1 MNNIPQ
7 SELEEMVQSIRAHPE
22 YLDPEYVLNTYRAH
36 GIEVIPDPFS
46 ADIMTPIKY
55 ALHAGK
61 ALSVIRIGDGEIN
74 LISYKTYTSTPN
86 LDHHVVKRIIAMQ
99 QDRFEVDT
107 FWMIILRD
115 LMMGALLQAD
125 IIGVIGLW
133 RPNPLSTEELAQLFL
148 KNYRGVSGQWRAV
161 DFMLKLASRSI
172 LDHKLLASA
181 HLYFSLLEYLDDILP
196 LARMIFIISDRKTVA
211 ERFKKK
217 YPNLNF
223 EQIIVGMKLTETR
236 PATLDKPDFLSL
248 VDSALPMDLRGCL
261 CLVGAGPWAEI
272 YCTWIKQRGGV
283 GVDIGSGFDLLD
295 GQLTRPVH
303 EAVGPDKLLKYV
315 L

>member
-7 SELEEMVQSIRAHPE
+7 SELEEMVRSIRAHPE
-22 YLDPEYVLNTYRAH
+22 YLDPKYVLNTYQAR

-46 ADIMTPIKY
+46 ADIITPIKY

-74 LISYKTYTSTPN
+74 LISYKAYTSTPN

-99 QDRFEVDT
+99 QDRFEVDPI
-107 FWMIILRD
+107 WMIILRD

-133 RPNPLSTEELAQLFL
+133 RPNSLSTEELAQLFL
-148 KNYRGVSGQWRAV
+148 KNHRGVSGQWRAV
-161 DFMLKLASRSI
+161 DFMLKLASQSI
-172 LDHKLLASA
+172 LDHKLLTSA

-196 LARMIFIISDRKTVA
+196 LARMIFIISDRKTMK
-211 ERFKKK
+211 ERFKQR

-223 EQIIVGMKLTETR
+223 EQITVGKYTETQ
-236 PATLDKPDFLSL
+236 PTTPSKPDFLSL

-295 GQLTRPVH
+295 GQSTRPVH
-303 EAVGPDKLLKYV
+303 EAVGRDKLLKYI